1 MNPDNSLVAIVGR
14 PNVGKSTLF
23 NRLAGLRLSIVS
35 DISGTTR
42 DRINTQ
48 IELGN
53 RSINLVDTGGL
64 DDFPETELWVK
75 TRNQIHIAIESADVI
90 IMVVDITT
98 GITPQD
104 KDVAQELRM
113 SGKSVILAVNKVDNN
128 VRESEVAEFYTLGL
142 GDPVSISAYHNRGL
156 DELLATVFRFLPEKQ
171 DKSDVDADFRLAIV
185 GRTNV
190 GKSMLMNAMTGEERA
205 IVSEVQGT
213 TRDTLDSLVE
223 IGSRKILVLDTAG
236 IRRKGK
242 IEKGIEHYST
252 LRSMRAIDSADI
264 VLLVMDATE
273 ISTSQDTHIAS
284 YILDAHKGI
293 VLAINKWD
301 RASELELSEK
311 EITDEVYRRF
321 KFISHAPICLISA
334 LRQSGIS
341 NLIET
346 SYQVFER
353 WSQSLPRYD
362 LRRTVLN
369 AISEHPPSTGR
380 KQLKIF
386 GVTQD
391 GVKPPSFTFY
401 VNNSSMVHFSY
412 KRYLENVIREE
423 YGFGGAPLRMRF
435 KSKVGK

>member
-1 MNPDNSLVAIVGR
+1 MYKR
-14 PNVGKSTLF
+14 
-23 NRLAGLRLSIVS
+23 
-35 DISGTTR
+35 
-42 DRINTQ
+42 Q
-48 IELGN
+48 
-53 RSINLVDTGGL
+53 
-64 DDFPETELWVK
+64 
-75 TRNQIHIAIESADVI
+75 
-90 IMVVDITT
+90 
-98 GITPQD
+98 
-104 KDVAQELRM
+104 
-113 SGKSVILAVNKVDNN
+113 
-128 VRESEVAEFYTLGL
+128 
-142 GDPVSISAYHNRGL
+142 
-156 DELLATVFRFLPEKQ
+156 
-171 DKSDVDADFRLAIV
+171 
-185 GRTNV
+185 
-190 GKSMLMNAMTGEERA
+190 
-205 IVSEVQGT
+205 
-213 TRDTLDSLVE
+213 E

-242 IEKGIEHYST
+242 IEKGIEQYST

-362 LRRTVLN
+362 
-369 AISEHPPSTGR
+369 
-380 KQLKIF
+380 
-386 GVTQD
+386 
-391 GVKPPSFTFY
+391 
-401 VNNSSMVHFSY
+401 
-412 KRYLENVIREE
+412 
-423 YGFGGAPLRMRF
+423 
-435 KSKVGK
+435 

>member
-113 SGKSVILAVNKVDNN
+113 SGKSVILAVNKVDND

-423 YGFGGAPLRMRF
+423 YGFEGAPLRMRF

>member
-1 MNPDNSLVAIVGR
+1 
-14 PNVGKSTLF
+14 
-23 NRLAGLRLSIVS
+23 
-35 DISGTTR
+35 
-42 DRINTQ
+42 
-48 IELGN
+48 
-53 RSINLVDTGGL
+53 
-64 DDFPETELWVK
+64 
-75 TRNQIHIAIESADVI
+75 
-90 IMVVDITT
+90 
-98 GITPQD
+98 
-104 KDVAQELRM
+104 
-113 SGKSVILAVNKVDNN
+113 
-128 VRESEVAEFYTLGL
+128 
-142 GDPVSISAYHNRGL
+142 
-156 DELLATVFRFLPEKQ
+156 
-171 DKSDVDADFRLAIV
+171 
-185 GRTNV
+185 
-190 GKSMLMNAMTGEERA
+190 
-205 IVSEVQGT
+205 
-213 TRDTLDSLVE
+213 
-223 IGSRKILVLDTAG
+223 
-236 IRRKGK
+236 
-242 IEKGIEHYST
+242 
-252 LRSMRAIDSADI
+252 MRAIDSADI

>member
-1 MNPDNSLVAIVGR
+1 MIQDNSLVAIVGR

-35 DISGTTR
+35 DIPGTTR
-42 DRINTQ
+42 DRINAQ
-48 IELGN
+48 IELGD

-75 TRNQIHIAIESADVI
+75 TRNQIHMAIESADVI

-98 GITPQD
+98 GVTAPD

-113 SGKSVILAVNKVDNN
+113 SGKNVILTVNKVDNE
-128 VRESEVAEFYTLGL
+128 VRESEVSEFYTLGL

-156 DELLATVFRFLPEKQ
+156 DELLSTVFRFLPEKRGKP
-171 DKSDVDADFRLAIV
+171 DENADLRLAIV

-190 GKSMLMNAMTGEERA
+190 GKSMLMNAITGEERA

-223 IGSRKILVLDTAG
+223 IGSRKILILDTAG
-236 IRRKGK
+236 IRRRGK
-242 IEKGIEHYST
+242 IEKGIEQFST

-273 ISTSQDTHIAS
+273 VSTSQDTHIAS

-293 VLAINKWD
+293 VLAVNKWD
-301 RASELELSEK
+301 RASELELSEQ
-311 EITDEVYRRF
+311 EITNEVYSRF

-341 NLIET
+341 NLIDT

-353 WSQSLPRYD
+353 WSRSLPRYD

-380 KQLKIF
+380 RQLKIF

-423 YGFGGAPLRMRF
+423 YGFGGSPFRMRF